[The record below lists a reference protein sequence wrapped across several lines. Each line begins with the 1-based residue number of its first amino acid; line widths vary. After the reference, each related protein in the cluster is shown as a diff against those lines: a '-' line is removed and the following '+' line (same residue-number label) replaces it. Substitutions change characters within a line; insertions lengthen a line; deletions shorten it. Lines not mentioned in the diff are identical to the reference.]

1 MMIDKCDKCQQ
12 KIDIN
17 SKNRGEILAFLC
29 NHCYHKECVIKKNV
43 YECPLCRELEI
54 GEMENK
60 GMSLVRRKTTLI
72 EDIGEES
79 KQVQV
84 NVNNA
89 ERKMIIRLNKFDKKF
104 FTNRKMLTDSIEG
117 IEAI

>member
-1 MMIDKCDKCQQ
+1 
-12 KIDIN
+12 
-17 SKNRGEILAFLC
+17 
-29 NHCYHKECVIKKNV
+29 
-43 YECPLCRELEI
+43 
-54 GEMENK
+54 
-60 GMSLVRRKTTLI
+60 MSLVRRKTTLI